1 MNQFLT
7 PPSRPTPPRWTIVL
21 AFALVYLSWG
31 TTYYVIRAGVHT
43 YHLPPAL
50 FGGGRVCLAGLLL
63 LGYLRWRVESLWLP
77 AREFCTVVFA
87 GLLMFV
93 GGNGFITFALDRVPS
108 GVAAVL
114 VATTPLWVALLESF
128 WPRGERL
135 ALRGWLGLVAGLGG
149 VLFLYMPKLQQPDDL
164 FSDVGP
170 LLVLASASS
179 WSMGSVL
186 IRYRPGSGGS
196 HLTVAAY
203 QMAFGGGG
211 LVLVGLGMG
220 EARELA
226 AERITPGA
234 IATFVYLL
242 IVGSLVGFV
251 AFNYLLGH
259 VSAARVGTY
268 AYVNPLIAIL
278 VGWVVGGEELTPWI
292 LGGMVV
298 ILLGVALV
306 RGSGRHTL
314 RASDVDPLNAAR
326 SQGVDAPRS
335 PKPAYSP

>member
-1 MNQFLT
+1 M
-7 PPSRPTPPRWTIVL
+7 SRARNSPARWTIVL

-50 FGGGRVCLAGLLL
+50 FGGARVCLAGLLL
-63 LGYLRWRVESLWLP
+63 LGYLRWRVEPLRLP
-77 AREFCTVVFA
+77 AREFRTVVLA
-87 GLLMFV
+87 GMLMFV

-114 VATTPLWVALLESF
+114 VATTPLWIALLEAL

-149 VLFLYMPKLQQPDDL
+149 VLFLYLPKLKQPEDFFQDL
-164 FSDVGP
+164 SP
-170 LLVLASASS
+170 LLVLASAAS
-179 WSMGSVL
+179 WSLGSVL
-186 IRYRPGSGGS
+186 LRYRRGGSS

-203 QMAFGGGG
+203 QMVFGGGG
-211 LVLVGLGMG
+211 LTLVGLAIG
-220 EARELA
+220 EVREL
-226 AERITPGA
+226 TPDRLTLGG

-278 VGWVVGGEELTPWI
+278 VGWQLGGEHLTGWI

-298 ILLGVALV
+298 ILVGVALV
-306 RGSGRHTL
+306 RGGGQKTRRLAPSPQPL
-314 RASDVDPLNAAR
+314 ASPDHGLPNGSLMPVL
-326 SQGVDAPRS
+326 GAP
-335 PKPAYSP
+335 KA